1 MTLLLLGLLLL
12 IHIYLSSKISF
23 ALRQLGFNHLKFLTL
38 FIPVYFLSYPL
49 IGLFGFLLS
58 SQAIISTFRF
68 GNKIFD
74 AIFTYPFW
82 VGLVFALQTFFPL
95 LLIDIAR
102 LILKS
107 TALALNQ
114 VKLNIIFPWLIILTA
129 VVNLIYAGVKTYID
143 TNKINISTATLK
155 VDNLPGIL
163 NGFKIVHIS
172 DIQADERTGR
182 EKIERYI
189 NIVNSLEPDIVIFT
203 GDIVTYGTKHI
214 PLAVEMISKVNSKFG
229 VYSCIGD
236 HDYWAGVENINTEM
250 AKYGLKLF
258 DNENVKLKIDGATLG
273 LTFVTNIYSE
283 RPQMDILENLAS
295 SNDADI
301 KIFVTHQPSESLV
314 KFAKERNYKLFLSGH
329 THGGQ
334 VVISLFGFEIIPS
347 RIETKFVSG
356 FYDLGSI
363 LVSVNRGLGFTAA
376 PIRFNAPAEVT
387 LIKLAPGS

>member
-1 MTLLLLGLLLL
+1 M
-12 IHIYLSSKISF
+12 
-23 ALRQLGFNHLKFLTL
+23 
-38 FIPVYFLSYPL
+38 
-49 IGLFGFLLS
+49 IGLVGFVLS

-68 GNKIFD
+68 GSKIFD
-74 AIFTYPFW
+74 AIFVYPFW
-82 VGLVFALQTFFPL
+82 VGLIFALQTFFPF
-95 LLIDIAR
+95 LLIDIIR

-107 TALALNQ
+107 TTLALNQ
-114 VKLNIIFPWLIILTA
+114 ARSNIIFPWLIILIA
-129 VVNLIYAGVKTYID
+129 VANLIYAGVKTYID
-143 TNKINISTATLK
+143 TNKININSTTLK
-155 VDNLPGIL
+155 IKNLPPSL

-189 NIVNSLEPDIVIFT
+189 NIVNSLNPDIVIFT

-214 PLAVEMISKVNSKFG
+214 PLAVEMISKINSKFG
-229 VYSCIGD
+229 LYSCIGD
-236 HDYWAGVENINTEM
+236 HDYWAGVENINLEM

-258 DNENVKLKIDGATLG
+258 DNENAKLKIDGATLG
-273 LTFVTNIYSE
+273 LTLVTNIYGK
-283 RPQMDILENLAS
+283 RPQTDILENLAS

-301 KIFVTHQPSESLV
+301 KIFVTHQPSEFLV
-314 KFAKERNYKLFLSGH
+314 NFAKERNYKLFLSGH

-387 LIKLAPGS
+387 LIKLVPES